1 MFKRFRKAGD
11 FGKEVEAHLLL
22 EADRLREH
30 GLSETEALLAARRR
44 FGNPTR
50 AREQFYESRR
60 WFFLGVLKQDVR
72 FGMKMLG
79 KNPSATAAMI
89 FTLALALGV
98 TTAIFSVFNAALLRL
113 LPVRN
118 ADKLVMLTDPNAS
131 MVLGGMLTGKRSLLT
146 YPEFARLRDRI
157 KTLTGVCAAQ
167 LTLERWPIE
176 IAGSSQ
182 EQVRGRLV
190 SENYFTVFAVKPAIG
205 RFFTKADAKGVGKDP
220 YAVLSY
226 DYWQRK
232 FGGSSTILGRS
243 IRLHR
248 TSVVIIGV
256 AAKGFRGETVGQ
268 DPNLWLPM
276 LMQPEVMPGVEGLRD
291 TLGTSRDK
299 LMWLHVFGRRKTDV
313 AIGQVQA
320 EINVLFGGI
329 LKSDYPATMPIDA
342 RKRALQQHIA
352 VTPLQAGAFH
362 GRKEFAEQWAILL
375 GLASLVLLVACANIS
390 NLLLARA
397 SARTQ
402 EMAIRLSLG
411 AGRAR
416 LILQLMTEN
425 FLLAL
430 FGGAGGLIVAEVV
443 MHVLPRLLSSAD
455 ETFTV
460 DASLDLHVLA
470 FSAAVTALAGMLSG
484 PAAAFKAAGKEMH
497 ERLRECGRG
506 ATSSRSRMTL
516 ARMLV
521 AGQIALSLGLVIG
534 SGLFLRTLWNLQS
547 VALGYPKD
555 NLLLIQVDSQDAGDR
570 GEQITSL
577 HHELARKLREIAGVS
592 AVSYSDRGIFTG
604 FEGAFPIVSVDGFT
618 PEKEVDRGSTGDS
631 AGPGYFATIGIP
643 ILSGREFTLRDE
655 EKTPRVCVI
664 NEAFADRFFG
674 GMNPIGKHLTTVLSD
689 DDGKSVKK
697 RLEVIGVAGNA
708 RVQSLRGPIDPKFYF
723 PGGGPWFEVRT
734 TGDPQHWAQAVR
746 RAILAV
752 NPELAIQSIRTPRQT
767 LRMQNAQSKLI
778 TELAAFFGVL
788 ALMIAAVGVY
798 GLLSYSVARR
808 TNEIGIRVALGADRK
823 RILAMILKE
832 TAILIG
838 TGVIT
843 GAAATFIGAR
853 LLATELYGLNA
864 ADPRWSLAQYE
875 RVESAARLYG
885 VNAMDPVTIGAAA
898 GILCV
903 LGMIAGSLPAA
914 RAARVDPVN
923 ALRKRMTMQLRDK
936 PGGVRNDIKNPDQK
950 TPYQR

>member
-11 FGKEVEAHLLL
+11 FDKEVEAHLLL

-50 AREQFYESRR
+50 AREQLYESRR
-60 WFFLGVLKQDVR
+60 WFFLGVLRQDVR

-79 KNPSATAAMI
+79 KSPSATAAMI

-146 YPEFARLRDRI
+146 YPEFARLRDQM
-157 KTLTGVCAAQ
+157 KTLAGVCAAQ

-182 EQVRGRLV
+182 EQVSGRLV

-226 DYWQRK
+226 DYWQRR
-232 FGGSSTILGRS
+232 FGGSSTILGRR

-248 TSVVIIGV
+248 NSVVIIGV

-276 LMQPEVMPGVEGLRD
+276 LMQP
-291 TLGTSRDK
+291 
-299 LMWLHVFGRRKTDV
+299 LM
-313 AIGQVQA
+313 
-320 EINVLFGGI
+320 
-329 LKSDYPATMPIDA
+329 
-342 RKRALQQHIA
+342 
-352 VTPLQAGAFH
+352 
-362 GRKEFAEQWAILL
+362 
-375 GLASLVLLVACANIS
+375 
-390 NLLLARA
+390 
-397 SARTQ
+397 
-402 EMAIRLSLG
+402 
-411 AGRAR
+411 
-416 LILQLMTEN
+416 MT
-425 FLLAL
+425 
-430 FGGAGGLIVAEVV
+430 G
-443 MHVLPRLLSSAD
+443 
-455 ETFTV
+455 
-460 DASLDLHVLA
+460 
-470 FSAAVTALAGMLSG
+470 
-484 PAAAFKAAGKEMH
+484 
-497 ERLRECGRG
+497 
-506 ATSSRSRMTL
+506 
-516 ARMLV
+516 
-521 AGQIALSLGLVIG
+521 
-534 SGLFLRTLWNLQS
+534 
-547 VALGYPKD
+547 
-555 NLLLIQVDSQDAGDR
+555 
-570 GEQITSL
+570 
-577 HHELARKLREIAGVS
+577 ELARKLREIAGVS
-592 AVSYSDRGIFTG
+592 AVSYSGRGIFNG

-618 PEKEVDRGSTGDS
+618 PKKEVDRGSTGDS

-674 GMNPIGKHLTTVLSD
+674 GVNPIGKHLTTVLSD

-752 NPELAIQSIRTPRQT
+752 NPELAIQSIRTLRQT

-923 ALRKRMTMQLRDK
+923 ALR
-936 PGGVRNDIKNPDQK
+936 NE
-950 TPYQR
+950 